1 MKVAVS
7 YAVTRFQKMPSK
19 MATDS
24 YIWDMHNPNE
34 PAVTIQ
40 PASSLLTL
48 QFNHRNSDIMVGG
61 CYNGS
66 LAFFDL
72 RRGDASGVIKP
83 TDVTLL
89 EKSHHDPVYD
99 VCWLVHGKTG
109 NECVSTSTD
118 GRVLWWDNR
127 KLSEGA
133 QDELVLSEIVPGEEQ
148 PKIMGGTSLEYN
160 TDAGPMKYLI
170 GTEQGYILQGNRR
183 PGRPVEV
190 NVRFGL
196 ESGKHHGPVY
206 AIQRNPTATKY
217 FLTVGDWQAKIWSE
231 EQRTPIMQT
240 RYHQAYLTDG
250 CWSKTRAG
258 VFFLTRMDG
267 WLDVWDFYYRQ
278 NEVAFEHKVSDYALT
293 NVSLQEAH
301 HGGSVAAIGDANGT
315 VTLMQLSDPLY
326 IS

>member
-1 MKVAVS
+1 
-7 YAVTRFQKMPSK
+7 

-133 QDELVLSEIVPGEEQ
+133 QDELVLSETVPGEEQ